1 VSAPRDRLHAP
12 GERLDRGIR
21 DGLGGAGLEQF
32 EPVVADVYDR
42 IEPHDAPRFERPSTR
57 DAGHQRVAVFEAFQQ
72 PPGRVRDGGGV
83 RIGDDR
89 RERTVDVKQE
99 RRALR
104 LGDEGI

>member
-1 VSAPRDRLHAP
+1 M
-12 GERLDRGIR
+12 
-21 DGLGGAGLEQF
+21 F
-32 EPVVADVYDR
+32 K
-42 IEPHDAPRFERPSTR
+42 
-57 DAGHQRVAVFEAFQQ
+57 AFQQ

-83 RIGDDR
+83 RIADDR